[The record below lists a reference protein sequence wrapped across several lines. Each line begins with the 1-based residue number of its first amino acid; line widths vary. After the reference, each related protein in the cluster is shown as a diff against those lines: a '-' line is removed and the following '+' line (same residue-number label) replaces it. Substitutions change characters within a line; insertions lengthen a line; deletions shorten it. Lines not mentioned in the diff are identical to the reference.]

1 MGREQFLHRTGLGA
15 GTAGNHLQLLEG
27 HRHSPRVLSGRL
39 QEFVAVI
46 VGLAL
51 LFLGVLGV
59 QDGISDGTELGV
71 GEDRGGLAG
80 GGQPFEGGAR
90 QELRAH
96 LFLGV
101 LEGDM
106 ADLMADDPK
115 QFVVRHDVH
124 DPGIDPD
131 AAVGA
136 GERIDLLLLINL
148 EVQRNAVHGIQSL
161 REVAEP
167 LRVGVAFRQDPA
179 LGIKLGNVLMDI
191 GLYLFVG
198 KGQGLSGN
206 HSALEGA
213 GRVERFGAGDEQQ
226 RAGCKSKES
235 FHHTA
240 NIKQIYEELIIF
252 VDVKRKRRMK
262 IIIEGAGQVGSHL
275 AKMLSHEG
283 GDITVIDDNEGRLQK
298 LSSTADVVT
307 IVGDP
312 SSVRVLRDAGCTR
325 ADLFIAVNPSTTQ
338 AVNIVSALLAKRLGS
353 KRVIARIEDEAYL
366 LPENKLMFKDMGID
380 MLFYPE
386 KIASDEIIDLLKHTA
401 STDSMDFARGKLQ
414 LVVFRLDDDSPILDM
429 NVAEFTAAMEA
440 TSAQAQLRIIAIARK
455 GETIIPKF
463 DTKFNYN
470 DHLYII
476 AKREGVPT
484 IMKFLGKDNIEVNK
498 VMILGGSEIGE
509 MVAAQLSSQQLEA
522 VKLIEIDKDRCRELS
537 EKLPSDVIVANG
549 DCRNSDFLVEEGVRE
564 YDALVAVTG
573 NDEANILACVVA
585 KKFGVARTIAQV
597 ENLEYVRLAED
608 MGVDAVINKKLITAG
623 RIFKF
628 TLSDKV
634 RFVRYMSGTDAE
646 VLEYTAAPNSKV
658 TKGALKDI
666 GFPRNAIIGGVIRG
680 SESFIAV
687 GDTRIEPYDRVAVFA
702 LPETVKEV
710 DRFFK

>member
-1 MGREQFLHRTGLGA
+1 
-15 GTAGNHLQLLEG
+15 
-27 HRHSPRVLSGRL
+27 
-39 QEFVAVI
+39 
-46 VGLAL
+46 
-51 LFLGVLGV
+51 
-59 QDGISDGTELGV
+59 
-71 GEDRGGLAG
+71 
-80 GGQPFEGGAR
+80 
-90 QELRAH
+90 
-96 LFLGV
+96 
-101 LEGDM
+101 
-106 ADLMADDPK
+106 
-115 QFVVRHDVH
+115 
-124 DPGIDPD
+124 
-131 AAVGA
+131 
-136 GERIDLLLLINL
+136 
-148 EVQRNAVHGIQSL
+148 
-161 REVAEP
+161 
-167 LRVGVAFRQDPA
+167 
-179 LGIKLGNVLMDI
+179 
-191 GLYLFVG
+191 
-198 KGQGLSGN
+198 
-206 HSALEGA
+206 
-213 GRVERFGAGDEQQ
+213 
-226 RAGCKSKES
+226 
-235 FHHTA
+235 
-240 NIKQIYEELIIF
+240 
-252 VDVKRKRRMK
+252 MK

-298 LSSTADVVT
+298 LNSTADVVT
-307 IVGDP
+307 VVGDP
-312 SSVRVLRDAGCTR
+312 SSVRVLRDAGCAR
-325 ADLFIAVNPSTTQ
+325 ADLFIAVNPFTTQ
-338 AVNIVSALLAKRLGS
+338 TVNIVSALLAKRLGS

-386 KIASDEIIDLLKHTA
+386 KIASDEIIDMLKHTA

-429 NVAEFTAAMEA
+429 KVAEFTAAMEA
-440 TSAQAQLRIIAIARK
+440 ASAQAQLRIIAIARK

-498 VMILGGSEIGE
+498 AMILGGSEIGE
-509 MVAAQLSSQQLEA
+509 MVAAQLSSQQLES

-537 EKLPSDVIVANG
+537 ERLPSDVIVANG
-549 DCRNSDFLVEEGVRE
+549 DCRNSDFLVEEGIRDN
-564 YDALVAVTG
+564 DALVAVTG

-666 GFPRNAIIGGVIRG
+666 GFPRNAIIGGIIRG

-710 DRFFK
+710 DKFFK

>member
-1 MGREQFLHRTGLGA
+1 
-15 GTAGNHLQLLEG
+15 
-27 HRHSPRVLSGRL
+27 
-39 QEFVAVI
+39 
-46 VGLAL
+46 
-51 LFLGVLGV
+51 
-59 QDGISDGTELGV
+59 
-71 GEDRGGLAG
+71 
-80 GGQPFEGGAR
+80 
-90 QELRAH
+90 
-96 LFLGV
+96 
-101 LEGDM
+101 
-106 ADLMADDPK
+106 
-115 QFVVRHDVH
+115 
-124 DPGIDPD
+124 
-131 AAVGA
+131 
-136 GERIDLLLLINL
+136 
-148 EVQRNAVHGIQSL
+148 
-161 REVAEP
+161 
-167 LRVGVAFRQDPA
+167 
-179 LGIKLGNVLMDI
+179 
-191 GLYLFVG
+191 
-198 KGQGLSGN
+198 
-206 HSALEGA
+206 
-213 GRVERFGAGDEQQ
+213 
-226 RAGCKSKES
+226 
-235 FHHTA
+235 
-240 NIKQIYEELIIF
+240 
-252 VDVKRKRRMK
+252 MK

-298 LSSTADVVT
+298 LNSTADVVT
-307 IVGDP
+307 VVGDP
-312 SSVRVLRDAGCTR
+312 SSVRVLRDAGCAR
-325 ADLFIAVNPSTTQ
+325 ADLFIAVNPFTTQ
-338 AVNIVSALLAKRLGS
+338 TVNIVSALLAKRLGS

-386 KIASDEIIDLLKHTA
+386 KIASDEIIDMLKHTA

-429 NVAEFTAAMEA
+429 KVAEFTAAMEA
-440 TSAQAQLRIIAIARK
+440 ASAQAQLRIIAIARK

-463 DTKFNYN
+463 DPKFNYN

-498 VMILGGSEIGE
+498 AMILGGSEIGE

-549 DCRNSDFLVEEGVRE
+549 DCRNSDFLVEEGIRE

-597 ENLEYVRLAED
+597 ENLEYLRLAED

-666 GFPRNAIIGGVIRG
+666 GFPRNAIIGGIIRG

>member
-1 MGREQFLHRTGLGA
+1 
-15 GTAGNHLQLLEG
+15 
-27 HRHSPRVLSGRL
+27 
-39 QEFVAVI
+39 
-46 VGLAL
+46 
-51 LFLGVLGV
+51 
-59 QDGISDGTELGV
+59 
-71 GEDRGGLAG
+71 
-80 GGQPFEGGAR
+80 
-90 QELRAH
+90 
-96 LFLGV
+96 
-101 LEGDM
+101 
-106 ADLMADDPK
+106 
-115 QFVVRHDVH
+115 
-124 DPGIDPD
+124 
-131 AAVGA
+131 
-136 GERIDLLLLINL
+136 
-148 EVQRNAVHGIQSL
+148 
-161 REVAEP
+161 
-167 LRVGVAFRQDPA
+167 
-179 LGIKLGNVLMDI
+179 
-191 GLYLFVG
+191 
-198 KGQGLSGN
+198 
-206 HSALEGA
+206 
-213 GRVERFGAGDEQQ
+213 
-226 RAGCKSKES
+226 
-235 FHHTA
+235 
-240 NIKQIYEELIIF
+240 
-252 VDVKRKRRMK
+252 MK

-283 GDITVIDDNEGRLQK
+283 GDITVIDDDEGRLQK
-298 LSSTADVVT
+298 LNSTADVAT

-312 SSVRVLRDAGCTR
+312 SSVKVLRDAGCAR
-325 ADLFIAVNPSTTQ
+325 ADLFIAVNPFTTQ
-338 AVNIVSALLAKRLGS
+338 TVNIVSALLAKRLGS

-386 KIASDEIIDLLKHTA
+386 KIASDEIIDMLKHTA

-429 NVAEFTAAMEA
+429 NVAEFSAAMEA
-440 TSAQAQLRIIAIARK
+440 TSAQAQQRIIAISRK

-509 MVAAQLSSQQLEA
+509 MVAGLLSGQQLDT
-522 VKLIEIDKDRCRELS
+522 VKLIEIDRNRCRELS
-537 EKLPSDVIVANG
+537 EKLPSQVLVANG
-549 DCRNSDFLVEEGVRE
+549 DGRNSDFLVEEGIRE

-585 KKFGVARTIAQV
+585 KKFGVTRTIAQV

-608 MGVDAVINKKLITAG
+608 MGVDVVINKKLITAG

-710 DRFFK
+710 DKFFK